1 MTEAQIKL
9 IRRREYYNRR
19 VKANFAPKPL
29 DQSTESP
36 SDNDGTQ
43 SPGLSPAERA
53 KKSEKKK
60 KALER

>member
-29 DQSTESP
+29 DQETESN
-36 SDNDGTQ
+36 SDNDGTN

-53 KKSEKKK
+53 RKSERKA
-60 KALER
+60 KALEK